1 MPCLGIKRPSLLEK
15 IYTFFKLSLKSI
27 FRNSPVPWLLL
38 LFLISAKG
46 HLEIIDTEYSVRTAL
61 AILEDGSMLIEPVDP
76 AIRERVP
83 NIEETDKVY
92 SQYGLGLLVVFLPL
106 VLAGKVMALLVQ
118 IDERIP
124 IDFLLSFYNVPFA
137 ILGLWFFRSILIRL
151 QATPE
156 KANLSVVL
164 LAITTVYWKYTIT
177 DFSEIT
183 QAAFLLG
190 ALNAFLSSSPSKWRK
205 VSFWC
210 AILVAMKI
218 VFVLLLPIFAA
229 FAWIEEI
236 KDKETKSRCSRLFDF
251 CIFLVPVGLVL
262 ASVNYL
268 RFGNPMETGYG
279 SEASSF
285 SWGYFQR
292 DWFDYLFSTQRGII
306 PFNPILLF
314 ALPGWFLVPLEHRKF
329 AKLCFGILATWFLTM
344 CFWKSIQGGWCWGNR
359 LLVPILPILFIPFAF
374 VPVKS
379 LATKAILLFLT
390 LASGGIQLAAACM
403 KTHECS
409 VLRDQITATTGLGT
423 PNQLP
428 STIYL
433 FLHKLTD
440 AQPLYPASVLGVSSE
455 KIIDLSSYDSFV
467 GLNLWP
473 IHALKFLGQNSLCHA
488 GSSVMLVLLIAIMSL
503 LFYDYLIP
511 ALNGK
516 DLSNKSAK
524 RQ

>member
-1 MPCLGIKRPSLLEK
+1 M
-15 IYTFFKLSLKSI
+15 
-27 FRNSPVPWLLL
+27 
-38 LFLISAKG
+38 
-46 HLEIIDTEYSVRTAL
+46 
-61 AILEDGSMLIEPVDP
+61 
-76 AIRERVP
+76 
-83 NIEETDKVY
+83 
-92 SQYGLGLLVVFLPL
+92 
-106 VLAGKVMALLVQ
+106 AGKVMASLVQ
-118 IDERIP
+118 IDQRIP

-137 ILGLWFFRSILIRL
+137 ILGLWFFRSILLRL

-156 KANLSVVL
+156 KATLAVVL
-164 LAITTVYWKYTIT
+164 LAITTAYWKYTIT

-262 ASVNYL
+262 ASANYL
-268 RFGNPMETGYG
+268 RFGNPLETGYG

-285 SWGYFQR
+285 SWGFFQR

-329 AKLCFGILATWFLTM
+329 AKLCFGLLVTWFLVM
-344 CFWKSIQGGWCWGNR
+344 CFWKSYQGGWCWGNR
-359 LLVPILPILFIPFAF
+359 LLVPIMPIFFIPFAF
-374 VPVKS
+374 VPIKS
-379 LATKAILLFLT
+379 RASKAILLFLT
-390 LASGGIQLAAACM
+390 LASGGIQLTAACT

-409 VLRDQITATTGLGT
+409 LLREQISSTTGFGT
-423 PNQLP
+423 PYQLP
-428 STIYL
+428 STLYL
-433 FLHKLTD
+433 FFHKLKD
-440 AQPLYPASVLGVSSE
+440 AQPRYPASVLGVSSE
-455 KIIDLSSYDSFV
+455 KIIDLSSYESFV

-473 IHALKFLGQNSLCHA
+473 IHALKFLDQNSLCHLA
-488 GSSVMLVLLIAIMSL
+488 SLAMLALLVAIMSL
-503 LFYDYLIP
+503 LLYKHLIP
-511 ALNGK
+511 VLIGK
-516 DLSNKSAK
+516 DLSNESS
-524 RQ
+524 RST